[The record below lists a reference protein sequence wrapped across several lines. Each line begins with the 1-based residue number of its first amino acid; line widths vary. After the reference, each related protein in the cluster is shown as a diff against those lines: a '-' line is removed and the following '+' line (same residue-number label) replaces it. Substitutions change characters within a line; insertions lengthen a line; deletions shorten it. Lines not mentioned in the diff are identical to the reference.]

1 MRRKTLRQRG
11 GGGAGGNNGA
21 ENRTEN
27 GAVNGAENGAVN
39 GAENGAVNGAVK
51 KSKLARVRRGSIKY
65 TIPFGATPFVEGI
78 PVEKRAQPWSL
89 FSLFQTSKS
98 VPPTTEVSK
107 QSESEPTIEDE
118 LEQLNAKL
126 KGKNPKEYLFIL
138 TKEEYDNINKVR
150 ENNKTLFEPLYIR
163 GVTQYEIRII
173 NFLRTKRLTLEQL
186 DRCYSSS

>member
-1 MRRKTLRQRG
+1 MKRKTRRQRG

-27 GAVNGAENGAVN
+27 RTENGAGNGVVN
-39 GAENGAVNGAVK
+39 GEVEH
-51 KSKLARVRRGSIKY
+51 SRPARVRRGSNQY
-65 TIPFGATPFVEGI
+65 NIPFGATPFVEEI
-78 PVEKRAQPWSL
+78 PVKKRAQPWSF
-89 FSLFQTSKS
+89 FSLFQTSQS
-98 VPPTTEVSK
+98 VPTTTEVSK
-107 QSESEPTIEDE
+107 QSEPEPTVEGE
-118 LEQLNAKL
+118 LERLNAKL
-126 KGKNPKEYLFIL
+126 KEKNPKEYLFIL

-173 NFLRTKRLTLEQL
+173 NFLRTKSLTLEQL